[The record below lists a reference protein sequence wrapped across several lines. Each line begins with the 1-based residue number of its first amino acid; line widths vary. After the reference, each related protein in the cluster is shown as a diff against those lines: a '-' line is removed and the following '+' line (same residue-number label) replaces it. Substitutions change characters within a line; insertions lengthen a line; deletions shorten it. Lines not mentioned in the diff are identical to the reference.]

1 MDADHEWLTLSA
13 AARVLEVSPATIR
26 RWCDE
31 GRLSVRRT
39 LGGHRRVKRTD
50 VEAAAVET
58 PTEAA
63 S

>member
-1 MDADHEWLTLSA
+1 MDSDHEWLTLSA

-31 GRLSVRRT
+31 NRLTVRRT
-39 LGGHRRVKRTD
+39 LGGHRRVLRLD
-50 VEAAAVET
+50 VEKAAKTT
-58 PTEAA
+58 PTKAA

>member
-1 MDADHEWLTLSA
+1 MDSDHEWLTLSA
-13 AARVLEVSPATIR
+13 AARQLEVSPATIR

-39 LGGHRRVKRTD
+39 LGGHRRVLRSD
-50 VEAAAVET
+50 VERAAAAT